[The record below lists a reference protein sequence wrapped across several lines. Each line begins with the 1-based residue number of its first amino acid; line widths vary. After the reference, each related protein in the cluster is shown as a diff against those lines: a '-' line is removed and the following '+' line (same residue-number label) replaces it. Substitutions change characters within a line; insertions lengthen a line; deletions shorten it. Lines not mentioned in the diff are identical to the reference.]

1 MTDDKNTASLD
12 ELISA
17 MESPSI
23 DPKAK
28 KRALNLAMAEFNQ
41 QYYAQ
46 NNNTQSEHK
55 TNSFENIPNKT
66 QGFWSWLRPISY
78 LLMTNRKNIMA
89 TLNNKLLYSGLATL
103 SVAVIGISLFQQTY
117 RPSLDPTIT
126 IIGEES
132 NSMAQLKI
140 NKLELR
146 RPQDPLQA
154 TKGQISVENKIE
166 DHSRLTSADEGSPGS
181 TALAAVSSGASDDSR
196 TPHLNTSE
204 RSTSRQNLT
213 DNTLLQTQVSKP
225 SPNKDELAGI
235 VNQLPSVLPQTKTSA
250 TPQRLTAL
258 NSVAVVTNHESNQGV
273 ANKSIRA
280 ESDIQAL
287 DIISQPGFQEQGRDN
302 FESIELN
309 TIKLTSEEPVST
321 FSIDVDTASYSF
333 VRSQLNQ
340 GLLPQ
345 KDAVRIEE
353 MINYFDYAY
362 PLARSSTEPFK
373 PTILVQP
380 SPWNQGKKLI
390 HVGIK
395 GYDITPDQQPRSN
408 LVLLLDV
415 SGSMNSPDKLP
426 LVKRAMGLLLD
437 TLQPEDTIAIVVYA
451 GAAGLVL
458 EPTAAKEKQTI
469 LRALNR
475 LNAGGSTAGGQGIKL
490 AYQLAEANFSKDA
503 VNRIILATD
512 GDFNVGIRNSD
523 ELKGFVE
530 RKRDQGIFLSVL
542 GFGQGNYN
550 DQLMQALA
558 QNGNGIAAYI
568 DSVAEAQKVLIDE
581 ATSMLFPIAKDVK
594 IQIEFNPNKVS
605 EYRLVGYETRQLNR
619 EDFNNDKVDAGDIG
633 AGHTVTV
640 IYEITPKLAGV
651 SVTVDPL
658 RYEDNLIKSN
668 RKEGKAAGSEEKTV
682 SLDLVNHEYGFL
694 KIRYKLPTQDIS
706 RLITQAIISNE
717 FSLNDLSLVELK
729 MEADFASAVAG
740 FAQLLKGGK
749 YLTNYT
755 YDDVINAALKSRGDD
770 VFGYRAEFIQLVRS
784 AKTAAAIQ

>member
-1 MTDDKNTASLD
+1 MTDEKHTPSLD
-12 ELISA
+12 ELMSA
-17 MESPSI
+17 IESPPI
-23 DPKAK
+23 DANAK
-28 KRALNLAMAEFNQ
+28 KRALSLAMAEFNQ
-41 QYYAQ
+41 QYCAQ
-46 NNNTQSEHK
+46 NKHAQSENE
-55 TNSFENIPNKT
+55 TDSFDNTPNKT

-78 LLMTNRKNIMA
+78 LLTTNRENIMA
-89 TLNNKLLYSGLATL
+89 ILKNKLFYSGLATL
-103 SVAVIGISLFQQTY
+103 SVAVMGTLLFQQTY
-117 RPSLDPTIT
+117 RPSLDPTVT
-126 IIGEES
+126 IIGEEI
-132 NSMAQLKI
+132 NSTAHLGVK
-140 NKLELR
+140 KLELQN
-146 RPQDPLQA
+146 PQDQSLAA
-154 TKGQISVENKIE
+154 TGQTSPAKESVQSFKLKI
-166 DHSRLTSADEGSPGS
+166 ADEVQ
-181 TALAAVSSGASDDSR
+181 TENLVGASASGNTVADLSQSELDKS
-196 TPHLNTSE
+196 HLSLADK
-204 RSTSRQNLT
+204 SLV
-213 DNTLLQTQVSKP
+213 QTQSLASKP
-225 SPNKDELAGI
+225 LSSEGKLANI
-235 VNQLPSVLPQTKTSA
+235 VNQISPAVSPSITSA
-250 TPQRLTAL
+250 ARA
-258 NSVAVVTNHESNQGV
+258 SVPVVTNQGLKQGL
-273 ANKSIRA
+273 ASKSIRA
-280 ESDIQAL
+280 ESDIQAP
-287 DIISQPGFQEQGRDN
+287 DIISQPSYQQQGQDK

-309 TIKLTSEEPVST
+309 TIKLTSREPVST

-333 VRSQLNQ
+333 VRRQLNQ

-362 PLARSSTEPFK
+362 PLSSSSSRPFK
-373 PTILVQP
+373 PSIFVQP

-390 HVGIK
+390 HIGIK

-437 TLQPEDTIAIVVYA
+437 TLQPEDTVAIAVYA

-568 DSVAEAQKVLIDE
+568 DSVREAQKVLIDE

-594 IQIEFNPNKVS
+594 IQLEFNPNRVS
-605 EYRLVGYETRQLNR
+605 EYRLIGYETRHLNR

-633 AGHTVTV
+633 AGHTVTA
-640 IYEITPKLAGV
+640 IYEITPKQADID
-651 SVTVDPL
+651 STFDPL
-658 RYEDNLIKSN
+658 RYPDNAHKN
-668 RKEGKAAGSEEKTV
+668 NHQKAAIKASAEKKV
-682 SLDLVNHEYGFL
+682 SSDLVNQEYGFL
-694 KIRYKLPTQDIS
+694 KIRYKLPTEDKS
-706 RLITQAIISNE
+706 TLMTHAIISNE
-717 FSLNDLSLVELK
+717 FSLDDLSSVELK
-729 MEADFASAVAG
+729 TEADFASAVAG

-770 VFGYRAEFIQLVRS
+770 AFGYRAEFIQLVRS
-784 AKTAAAIQ
+784 AKTAAAMQ